1 MDGYDVVVLGGGPA
15 GCAIAARL
23 SEDPARTVCL
33 VEAGPDHG
41 PRAAGRWPAE
51 LLDPSAIP
59 ESHDWRDE
67 HASLP
72 WARVIGGCSA
82 HNACAVAHGP
92 AADYDAWAAD
102 GGEGWRWAT
111 LEPCLSRARDA
122 LRARA
127 RAPAELG
134 IWHAALL
141 EAAEEAGLE
150 RLDRFDAATAGA
162 GAMAAN
168 VVDGVRHNAAFAYL
182 DPARERPNL
191 TIAGATVADRVVLE
205 GGRATGAVVHGPGG
219 ERTLHAGRVVLT
231 AGAYG
236 SPAILL
242 RSGIGPEDELARHGI
257 AVAHRLQGVGAALAD
272 HCRAGLGFALGPR
285 AADAMRAEHGDRAIA
300 VQAAVKWR
308 SPLAGAAP
316 WDVHLLAIVPPD
328 RSQGRITAGLLDPRS
343 RGRVGLRSRRPAD
356 LPVVDHGFLSDREG
370 HDLGVLEA
378 AVELARELG
387 ATRALRRLTAGEIDP
402 GPQVDARAHARA
414 NVVTYY
420 HPTGTCRLGRP
431 DDPAAV
437 VGADAA
443 VHGVEGLHVAD
454 LSIVPRPVL
463 AGTHLTALAVAE
475 RVADLVHAADRPS
488 P

>member
-1 MDGYDVVVLGGGPA
+1 VDGYDVVVLGGGPA

-59 ESHDWRDE
+59 ESHDWRDD
-67 HASLP
+67 HAALP

-92 AADYDAWAAD
+92 AADYDAWAAH

-111 LEPCLSRARDA
+111 LEPCLARARDA

-127 RAPAELG
+127 RQPAELG
-134 IWHAALL
+134 IWHAGLL
-141 EAAEEAGLE
+141 EAAAEAGLQ
-150 RLDRFDAATAGA
+150 RLDRFDDATAGA

-168 VVDGVRHNAAFAYL
+168 VVDGARHNAAFAYL
-182 DPARERPNL
+182 DAARERPNV
-191 TIAGATVADRVVLE
+191 TIAGTTVADRVVLDR
-205 GGRATGAVVHGPGG
+205 GRATGAIVQGPGG

-242 RSGIGPEDELARHGI
+242 RSGIGPADELARHGI
-257 AVAHRLQGVGAALAD
+257 AVAHGLPGVGAALAD

-285 AADAMRAEHGDRAIA
+285 AADALRAERGDRTIA
-300 VQAAVKWR
+300 AQAAVKWR

-328 RSQGRITAGLLDPRS
+328 RSQGRITAGLLAPRS
-343 RGRVGLRSRRPAD
+343 RGRVGLRSPRPTD
-356 LPVVDHGFLSDREG
+356 VPLVDHGFLSDPDG
-370 HDLGVLEA
+370 HDLGVLVA
-378 AVELARELG
+378 ALGFARELG

-402 GPQVDARAHARA
+402 GPQVDARSHALA
-414 NVVTYY
+414 TVATYY

-431 DDPAAV
+431 DDPDAV

-443 VHGVEGLHVAD
+443 VHGLDRLYVAD
-454 LSIVPRPVL
+454 PSIAPRPVR

-475 RVADLVHAADRPS
+475 RVAELLRDAS
-488 P
+488 